1 MPVPKKTYH
10 LLSLLFKI
18 ICGNSKEENILY
30 IISSLSFKIV
40 YIYTHTHIYIGNS
53 KEESI
58 YNILFQVYY
67 LKVLCVY
74 IKRSVFSLGP
84 PGIAGIG
91 TILTVDRV
99 QHCYFLSEKAEV

>member
-1 MPVPKKTYH
+1 MWQFQRRKYFIYY
-10 LLSLLFKI
+10 FKFI
-18 ICGNSKEENILY
+18 IQN
-30 IISSLSFKIV
+30 
-40 YIYTHTHIYIGNS
+40 YIYIHTHIYIGNS